1 VSALNPYWAVA
12 ALCLGFAC
20 VEVTEGTFWGA
31 TMRLAPSDTMAATAI
46 LNTGGNLGGVVATPI
61 IAALS
66 VGYGWRAVFATG
78 AVTSV
83 VAAALWFTIDAGRRG
98 DTT

>member
-1 VSALNPYWAVA
+1 
-12 ALCLGFAC
+12 
-20 VEVTEGTFWGA
+20 
-31 TMRLAPSDTMAATAI
+31 MAATAV

-66 VGYGWRAVFATG
+66 VGYGWGTVFATG

-98 DTT
+98 DPT